1 MAGLEERPV
10 DVPREVPIHRSL
22 VRPNLLGGADR
33 ELVLIN
39 VFAAI
44 ALVFGAGPSWVTA
57 GVAVLQLTLGQL
69 ALVQAAK
76 VEPLF
81 RPIYLRHVRFAAYYP
96 ARSSVHA
103 RPRPLGTWRKGLA

>member
-1 MAGLEERPV
+1 MAADERAP
-10 DVPREVPIHRSL
+10 DAPREIPIHRSL

-39 VFAAI
+39 VFAAV
-44 ALVFGAGPSWVTA
+44 ALVFGAGPSWATA
-57 GVAVLQLTLGQL
+57 GVAALQLTLGQL

-76 VEPLF
+76 LEPLF
-81 RPIYLRHVRFAAYYP
+81 RPIYLRHVRYAAYYP

-103 RPRPLGTWRKGLA
+103 RPRTRGSWGRGVA